1 MLYRIS
7 LVLLHLQLLGK
18 SDLASFLLCWLKKL
32 AVVDFSG
39 ILKFESALLVWLL
52 DEHSRGSCADCIL
65 ATILSIVEQ
74 LIVKHVTYRK
84 EHGKI
89 RKSAKASRE

>member
-1 MLYRIS
+1 MLFRIL

-18 SDLASFLLCWLKKL
+18 SDLASFLLCGLEKL
-32 AVVDFSG
+32 AVVDFPR

-52 DEHSRGSCADCIL
+52 DEYRRGSCADSIL
-65 ATILSIVEQ
+65 AIILSIVER

-84 EHGKI
+84 EHNKI
-89 RKSAKASRE
+89 RKSDKASRE